1 MPCGGIWPVKPI
13 TRANIWCFHCGLTA
27 AKEAVDHEVEEWDAF
42 LHRRCVIPHLMTDE
56 GRVVL
61 HHEHEVELAD
71 ATPNELA
78 KIAALREEALDN
90 KEST

>member
-1 MPCGGIWPVKPI
+1 
-13 TRANIWCFHCGLTA
+13 
-27 AKEAVDHEVEEWDAF
+27 
-42 LHRRCVIPHLMTDE
+42 MTDE